1 MASGRNN
8 RRRRRSRG
16 RFGFL
21 FKLLCALALLV
32 ALTVGAT
39 VFFRVEYIEV
49 SGNVRYTQEEVAAAT
64 GIQIGDNLYGM
75 NKNQVARQVRQ
86 TLPYVEELSIW
97 RSLPNAVV
105 IRVAECQAAARVAVP
120 DQYDPEPAGEPED
133 SGGEG
138 SQDREDRPAAAR
150 EPWLISAAGKLLEV
164 APEDSTVMLV
174 SGITPLAP
182 RAGTPLE
189 LPREESAKKE
199 ALLSLLAALE
209 ELDLLGNVSAM
220 ELGNIQIKLRYLN
233 RFDVK
238 LPLNGDFRYQLRV
251 LEKGVEETTA
261 RHGEESAG
269 TMDLTQKQ
277 FALVYSPSREAAEPP
292 PAG

>member
-49 SGNVRYTQEEVAAAT
+49 SGNIRYTQEEVAEAT

-97 RSLPNAVV
+97 RSLPNAVKIHV
-105 IRVAECQAAARVAVP
+105 TECQAVARVAAP
-120 DQYDPEPAGEPED
+120 AQYGPEPVQEPED
-133 SGGEG
+133 SGDGAQAPEA
-138 SQDREDRPAAAR
+138 RPAAAR
-150 EPWLISAAGKLLEV
+150 EPWLISAAGKLLEI

-182 RAGTPLE
+182 RAGTSLE
-189 LPREESAKKE
+189 LPQEESAKKE
-199 ALLSLLAALE
+199 ALLSLLDALE
-209 ELDLLGNVSAM
+209 ELELLGNVSAV
-220 ELGNIQIKLRYLN
+220 ELGDIQIRLRYLD

-261 RHGEESAG
+261 KHGEEASG

-277 FALVYSPSREAAEPP
+277 FTLLYSPNQEGTDPP
-292 PAG
+292 PTG